1 MKTINIGRS
10 DTNDIVI
17 DNDKKVS
24 RQHCRITLQGSE
36 FVIEDLKSKNGT
48 FVNGWKIVVKTK
60 LKPNDVVKIGDT
72 KLDWYGC
79 FKEERQSEQPAPPKP
94 EPSQSNPPKQE
105 PNPESV
111 NSSNN
116 DLFYNIEKDPEK
128 SYGVYKERIKNV
140 LNSYCKNHLYVTN
153 KIEHNRFSEEIFDL
167 TLSGYENNFY
177 FLKIM
182 LPEIEQLCLDLKN
195 EYDGDIY
202 RLNNY
207 YNYLIANY
215 NAKKCDDKIA
225 SVHSKKELSQK
236 LYNEIRTFTLNEIDR
251 ICNTFYRN
259 NPILFTEEYS
269 VSPSDCSCWNNIRYS
284 DYKSQRKFY
293 VGDKILRYNI
303 FDKEVVVKHREY
315 QSVFCEKNM
324 IFRYNNANKERCFET
339 VNTLIV
345 RMLMSLP
352 VGNVQFNMID
362 IDEMDGTC
370 SVFKYLNKKVM
381 RVLYRNDD
389 IRKLYESEESHISN
403 IVQNILMGDTR
414 SLYEHNKVK
423 GTKEPYQ
430 FIVIKDFPDGLSSDS
445 LYNLKRIFRN
455 GLRAGVGLILLINE
469 DKVNNSE
476 DCKKALHNIN
486 INELEKSC
494 SVYDF
499 TENCKEDICYDV
511 LSEKVLNDI
520 VKYVNSSLEVS
531 KEEAVLFSDYKVPQ
545 SDWWRGRSAKQIE
558 IPFGVGNE
566 RQQVKLKITQE
577 SGQNSA
583 VVIGIPGSGKS
594 VFLHALICNAAI
606 NYSPDELNMYL
617 IDFSGVEFN
626 TYALHNLPHARVIAP
641 EAEREF
647 GLSILKELVEEGTRR
662 MNLCREYNV
671 SNIVELKEKNPDLY
685 VPRLLVI
692 IDEFQKIFEIDNDN
706 ISKEANSKIHTIIQE
721 FRKFGINLILATQK
735 LPSSYILPKDL
746 IANRVVFKSSPN
758 DFSALID
765 MGGSYR
771 VPHLHTGECIYN
783 SESGSAYDNNYTKAF
798 LVTKTD
804 TDNLLEEMASYVKQR
819 RYVPKHNMLVFRG
832 NEQPDFVYRKQS
844 PAYAG
849 QYEYPNDVPVYLGEH
864 ISVSDVDVHVTLRKE
879 SGNNILIMGGEP
891 HVAEKIT
898 YYAMLSAT
906 CAHTNNSASFI
917 NLNFL
922 RQDNPLNEDIYS
934 TFPNMP
940 FDAPVISKKDEV
952 LDILTKIKTIIEER
966 RNDEEIPQNH
976 IYIGIY
982 GFQFGRMFDVVFN
995 DRGRESV
1002 SQCSE
1007 ALDYILKNGPIVGV
1021 FTILQCDNLS
1031 NLKKTGNDISGFN
1044 YRVALQMSEADS
1056 NKIVDSSIASKLFVF
1071 NRPSSVYRAYYRD
1084 NDRNVN
1090 TKFKPYK

>member
-1 MKTINIGRS
+1 MKIIKIGRDNS
-10 DTNDIVI
+10 NDVVI
-17 DNDKKVS
+17 DNDKRVS
-24 RQHCRITLQGSE
+24 RQHCQITLQGTD
-36 FVIEDLKSKNGT
+36 FIIEDLKSKNGT
-48 FVNGWKIVVKTK
+48 FVNGWKIMSKTK
-60 LKPNDVVKIGDT
+60 LKPDDVVKVGDT
-72 KLDWYGC
+72 KLDWFRY
-79 FKEERQSEQPAPPKP
+79 FNESVSTPQPAN
-94 EPSQSNPPKQE
+94 NPQPTPDPISRC
-105 PNPESV
+105 PNPDNGS
-111 NSSNN
+111 
-116 DLFYNIEKDPEK
+116 LFYNLDKNPETV
-128 SYGVYKERIKNV
+128 YNGYKEKIRNIMDSYSKRYLSVKN
-140 LNSYCKNHLYVTN
+140 SIDGH
-153 KIEHNRFSEEIFDL
+153 RFSEEIFE
-167 TLSGYENNFY
+167 LSLRDYDNNFY
-177 FLKIM
+177 FLKTM
-182 LPEIEQLCLDLKN
+182 LSEIEIVCLEMHN
-195 EYDGDIY
+195 EYNSDMDK
-202 RLNNY
+202 LKNY

-215 NAKKCDDKIA
+215 NAKNCDVKIA
-225 SVHSKKELSQK
+225 SVNSKKELSQK

-259 NPILFTEEYS
+259 NPVLFTDEYS
-269 VSPSDCSCWNNIRYS
+269 IAPSDYSCWNNIKCS

-293 VGDKILRYNI
+293 VGDKIFRYNI
-303 FDKEVVVKHREY
+303 LDKEVVVKYREY
-315 QSVFCEKNM
+315 QTMLCEKNM
-324 IFRYNNANKERCFET
+324 IFRYNNSNKERCFET
-339 VNTLIV
+339 VNTLIG

-370 SVFKYLNKKVM
+370 NEFKYLNKKVM
-381 RVLYRNDD
+381 KVLYRNDE
-389 IRKLYESEESHISN
+389 IRKLYENEEIHISN
-403 IVQNILMGDTR
+403 IVQNLLTGESK
-414 SLYEHNKVK
+414 SLYDYNKIK
-423 GTKEPYQ
+423 GTKESYQ
-430 FIVIKDFPDGLSSDS
+430 FIVIEDFPDGLSSDS

-486 INELEKSC
+486 INELEKTC

-558 IPFGVGNE
+558 IPFGVGTE
-566 RQQVKLKITQE
+566 RQQIKLKITQE

-647 GLSILKELVEEGTRR
+647 GLSILRELVEEGTRR
-662 MNLCREYNV
+662 MNLCREHNV
-671 SNIVELKEKNPDLY
+671 SNIVELKAKDPDLY

-832 NEQPDFVYRKQS
+832 NEQPDFVERKQS

-1031 NLKKTGNDISGFN
+1031 NLKKTSNDISGFN
-1044 YRVALQMSEADS
+1044 YRVALQMSDADS
-1056 NKIVDSSIASKLFVF
+1056 QKIVDSSIANKLFVF

-1084 NDRNVN
+1084 NSRNIN